1 MPDSQN
7 RILLVDDDSAVLRAY
22 TKVLT
27 SHGWNVEVASD
38 GTQAI
43 QKLGGAKFGAIVSD
57 VSMPQMGGLD
67 FLRVVREHDLDVPV
81 ILMTGQPELD
91 SAIRAV
97 EYGAFRYL
105 LKPIEAELLD
115 ETVRCAVRLH
125 EMARLKRQALETV
138 GVERGRLGDRAGL
151 EARFSMAL
159 NLFWMA
165 YQPIVSPRQ
174 RSVFGYEALLRCYEP
189 TLPTPGEVLNAAERL
204 GRVHDLGRAIRARVA
219 TESDTS
225 PDGVKIFINL
235 HALDLN
241 DEKLY
246 ATDSSLARIATRTVL
261 EVTERVSLDGVK
273 DVVSRVKRLRAM
285 GFQIA
290 VDDLGAGYA
299 GLSSYSQLE
308 PDIAKI
314 DMSLVRDIDTS
325 PRKQSIVRSMKK
337 LCDELGTLVVAEG
350 VETVGESDVLTG
362 LGCDLLQGY
371 LFAKPERGFPAPQW
385 SDQTG
390 GQSEP
395 APRPTGA
402 PAGVAPIGVPAVR

>member
-1 MPDSQN
+1 MPDPQN
-7 RILLVDDDSAVLRAY
+7 RILLVDDDAAVLRAY

-27 SHGWNVEVASD
+27 SRGWNVEAAGD
-38 GTQAI
+38 GTQAVE
-43 QKLGGAKFGAIVSD
+43 KLRGAPFGAIVSD

-105 LKPIEAELLD
+105 VKPIEPELLD
-115 ETVRCAVRLH
+115 GTVRRAVRLH
-125 EMARLKRQALETV
+125 EMARLKREALEAV

-151 EARFSMAL
+151 EARFAMAL

-165 YQPIVSPRQ
+165 YQPIVSLRE

-204 GRVHDLGRAIRARVA
+204 GRVHDLGRAIRARVS
-219 TESDTS
+219 TEADKA
-225 PDGVKIFINL
+225 PDSVMIFINL

-246 ATDSSLARIATRTVL
+246 EADSSLARIATRTVL

-273 DVVSRVKRLRAM
+273 NVVSRVKRLRAM

-314 DMSLVRDIDTS
+314 DMSLVRDIDSS

-350 VETVGESDVLTG
+350 VETPAECHVLTE

-371 LFAKPERGFPAPQW
+371 VFAKPERGFPVPQW
-385 SDQTG
+385 PGEVGTQGDSA
-390 GQSEP
+390 S
-395 APRPTGA
+395 RPTA
-402 PAGVAPIGVPAVR
+402 TLCGVAPMDVPVPR